1 MTFTIFVKHLW
12 DISIVVLAKQNNYLL
27 ILLRAFYIMLILR
40 NELTMN
46 IHIVDWTWWA
56 RDYGVSLVRF
66 SFQRSYARM
75 GNSDALLHVPFLRS
89 AHDSDIAPL
98 LQNMRG
104 TLQGDIVHS
113 RTTDWRAKGTNAV
126 QENRHPHALL
136 SINFYLVHKVT
147 CYLTSL

>member
-1 MTFTIFVKHLW
+1 M
-12 DISIVVLAKQNNYLL
+12 
-27 ILLRAFYIMLILR
+27 
-40 NELTMN
+40 
-46 IHIVDWTWWA
+46 
-56 RDYGVSLVRF
+56 RF
-66 SFQRSYARM
+66 SFQRSNPRM

-113 RTTDWRAKGTNAV
+113 GATDRWAKGTNAV

-136 SINFYLVHKVT
+136 SINFCLVHQAAF
-147 CYLTSL
+147 CLTSL